1 MRWLGILLLLG
12 LAACGRPL
20 AEGERAMAADM
31 FGDSLD
37 LDRIRVKSGFRGA
50 PPTVDSVLTAGE
62 PPEVTPGLCDR
73 VAPAA
78 KKSLP
83 AAWVLYNTVHFTKLF
98 YRTDTAP
105 DWPNQ
110 ILMPHLFVLGHELV
124 HVWQWQNR
132 RLTGYRPMKA
142 AVEALLNRDPY
153 FYVPDPGA
161 GFLEYGYEQQG
172 ALLEDYLCYA
182 VFDPENAR
190 RASIRTI
197 LSPHFQMDRIDTILI
212 R

>member
-1 MRWLGILLLLG
+1 VRWLGILLLIG

-31 FGDSLD
+31 FGDSLE

-50 PPTVDSVLTAGE
+50 PSVEDPVLPTSE
-62 PPEVTPGLCDR
+62 RPSVTPGLCDR
-73 VAPAA
+73 VAPSTE
-78 KKSLP
+78 KSLP
-83 AAWVLYNTVHFTKLF
+83 GAWVLYNTVHFAKLF
-98 YRTDTAP
+98 YRPDTAR

-110 ILMPHLFVLGHELV
+110 IIIPHLLILGHELV

-132 RLTGYRPMKA
+132 KLTGYRPMKA
-142 AVEALLNRDPY
+142 ALEALLNRDPY
-153 FYVPDPGA
+153 FYVPEPGA

-190 RASIRTI
+190 RQSLRDI
-197 LSPHFQMDRIDTILI
+197 LSPYFQMDRIDEILI